1 MKKLFLL
8 LSLIGF
14 YFSACKQG
22 EKKPN
27 QAPFTQIFLDT
38 IQETNPISSSVQL
51 YWTGSDPDGW
61 VIGYEVSTDL
71 QNWHYTRRTDTTI
84 LFNLQGN
91 SHGIVTFS
99 VRAIDN
105 EGQKSISAPIL
116 RIPLRN
122 SPPKA
127 EFNKK
132 MLPPAQ
138 VVAVATLNFTVSDP
152 DGIDNVQ
159 QVFLKAN
166 NGDWTSIGTV
176 RSLLP
181 NQIVIPQIPTVV
193 VGIVPTQ
200 ANTSGET
207 SAKIILNNGNPLSV
221 QLDKFLVG
229 GNNRIYLKVRD
240 LAGEESLID
249 STNLFFFQ
257 RKTSDLLLIESHG
270 NPRREYYID
279 SLIKPVYGH
288 CDYLL
293 QSSPSN
299 FLNNF
304 EVSIDLILSQYEK
317 VIWRCNGVSLEGK
330 LIEERAAASINNFL
344 ARRKKLIMIFTPPT
358 TLSRS
363 SEMYNFMPVDSLLLS
378 GTYRIRQDTTVKA
391 IQPNWNDLYAFGD
404 GNIVV
409 LSSRPFVPQLGA
421 KALYNTT
428 PFSTWNSS
436 TVMAASTEIEA
447 GKTNFVFFTID
458 FMNLRGKG
466 KGGTPLRT
474 MLNKVLNEEFNWQ

>member
-8 LSLIGF
+8 LFLISF

-51 YWTGSDPDGW
+51 HWTGSDRDGW
-61 VIGYEVSTDL
+61 ITGYEVSTDL

-91 SHGIVTFS
+91 NTGTATFS

-105 EGQKSISAPIL
+105 EGQKDINAPIL

-127 EFNKK
+127 EFNKQ
-132 MLPPAQ
+132 MLPPTQ
-138 VVAVATLNFTVSDP
+138 VVAVTTLNFTVSDP

-166 NGDWTSIGTV
+166 NGDWTNIGNV
-176 RSLLP
+176 RNLLP

-193 VGIVPTQ
+193 VGIVPIQ
-200 ANTSGET
+200 PSVSGET
-207 SAKIILNNGNPLSV
+207 NARIILNNGNSLT
-221 QLDKFLVG
+221 QRINKFLVE

-240 LAGEESLID
+240 LAGEESVID

-270 NPRREYYID
+270 NPRREYYVD
-279 SLIKPVYGH
+279 SLIKPVYGN

-293 QSSPSN
+293 QNSPTN

-304 EVSIDLILSQYEK
+304 EVSIDLILSQYDK
-317 VIWRCNGVSLEGK
+317 VMWRCNGVSLEGK
-330 LIEERAAASINNFL
+330 LIEERAAASINQFL
-344 ARRKKLIMIFTPPT
+344 SRRKKLIMIFTPPT

-363 SEMYNFMPVDSLLLS
+363 SEMYNFMPVDSLLLT
-378 GTYRIRQDTTVKA
+378 GTYRIRQDTTLKA
-391 IQPNWNDLYAFGD
+391 QQPNWNNLYAFGD

-421 KALYNTT
+421 KVLYNTT
-428 PFSTWNSS
+428 PFGTWNGS
-436 TVMAASTEIEA
+436 TIMAASTEIEA

-466 KGGTPLRT
+466 QGGKPLRT
-474 MLNKVLNEEFNWQ
+474 MLNKVLNEEFNWN